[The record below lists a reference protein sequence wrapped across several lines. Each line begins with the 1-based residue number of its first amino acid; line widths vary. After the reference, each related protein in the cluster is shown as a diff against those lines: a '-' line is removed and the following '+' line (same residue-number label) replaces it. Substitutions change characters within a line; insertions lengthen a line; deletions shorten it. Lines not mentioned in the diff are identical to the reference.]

1 MALRRRQFGFGIGIA
16 LAGLFVY
23 GVVMAQ
29 ECPIS
34 APLTLKDTQSGF
46 AGETGT
52 VWTVA
57 ADCSFTVARQIGPKT
72 LPPHKRGQLTPEQQ
86 AILKDM
92 MGRIAIA
99 ALPDKFGAGS
109 PVNARRITLSYAG
122 KQTTM
127 ILPPGGGDPGRLRA
141 MAGDGPAGQILEL
154 AQTLKQMMDG

>member
-1 MALRRRQFGFGIGIA
+1 MAGRRRQFGFGIA
-16 LAGLFVY
+16 LAGFFVY

-34 APLTLKDTQSGF
+34 APLTLKDIQSGF

-57 ADCSFTVARQIGPKT
+57 PDCSFTVARQIGSKT

-86 AILKDM
+86 AVLKDM
-92 MGRIAIA
+92 IGRIGIA
-99 ALPDKFGAGS
+99 ALPEQFSEGS

-127 ILPPGGGDPGRLRA
+127 VLPPGGGDPSRLRET
-141 MAGDGPAGQILEL
+141 AGDGPAGQILKL
-154 AQTLKQMMDG
+154 AQTLKQMMDR